1 MKTGQVVIGVIL
13 ILIALWLLF
22 AVANPVMRWG
32 GGIIIGVIGIW
43 MAWKGANGGLMAK
56 MSGPQPPTQPQ

>member
-43 MAWKGANGGLMAK
+43 VAWRGAKGDSMTK
-56 MSGPQPPTQPQ
+56 MSGPQPPAQTQ